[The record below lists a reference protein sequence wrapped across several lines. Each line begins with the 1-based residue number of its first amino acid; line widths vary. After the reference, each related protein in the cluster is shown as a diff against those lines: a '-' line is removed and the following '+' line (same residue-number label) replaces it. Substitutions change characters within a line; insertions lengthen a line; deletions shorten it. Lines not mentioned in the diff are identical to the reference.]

1 MYTFYSLNPTTLRT
15 VEQRKPKSRVN
26 EEFRHKL
33 IIATNKQRDGLLNAG
48 FGSIRMTPSGSEVE
62 AGGILE
68 IEKQINESDI
78 IEITKSAQVQ
88 ESQDLGINLTF
99 SARKYVSEIY
109 EEETEVPDTVFTT
122 QIAITSDP
130 SSMERSHTY
139 QDNTNHTT
147 PATAS
152 DDFSALT

>member
-1 MYTFYSLNPTTLRT
+1 
-15 VEQRKPKSRVN
+15 
-26 EEFRHKL
+26 
-33 IIATNKQRDGLLNAG
+33 
-48 FGSIRMTPSGSEVE
+48 MTPSDSEVE
-62 AGGILE
+62 GGILE
-68 IEKQINESDI
+68 IDKQINESDI

-88 ESQDLGINLTF
+88 ESQDLGINLTL

-147 PATAS
+147 PATDS
-152 DDFSALT
+152 DDFSALTSKASTQDSI